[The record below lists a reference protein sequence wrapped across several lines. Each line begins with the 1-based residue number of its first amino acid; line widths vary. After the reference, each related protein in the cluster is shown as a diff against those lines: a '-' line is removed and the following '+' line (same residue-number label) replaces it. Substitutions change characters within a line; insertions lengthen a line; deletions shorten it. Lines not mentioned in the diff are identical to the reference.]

1 MSLNFDELNSVVRIF
16 DKQSSSL
23 QDQPYLWRK
32 IDNKYSLIFEKPFYV
47 PLFDNEA
54 ISIQQG
60 LKTLSKSFEKLI
72 SLDPNEWHSI
82 QPVWSHEY

>member
-1 MSLNFDELNSVVRIF
+1 MEFNQGHWPGAISL
-16 DKQSSSL
+16 
-23 QDQPYLWRK
+23 
-32 IDNKYSLIFEKPFYV
+32 

-72 SLDPNEWHSI
+72 SLNPNEWHSI
-82 QPVWSHEY
+82 QPVWSQEY